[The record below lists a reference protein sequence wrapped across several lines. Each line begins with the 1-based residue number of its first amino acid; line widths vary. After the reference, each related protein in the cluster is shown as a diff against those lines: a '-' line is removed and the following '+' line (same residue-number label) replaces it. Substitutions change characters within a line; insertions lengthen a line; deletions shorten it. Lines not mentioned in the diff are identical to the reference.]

1 MISIGTQID
10 TSINLNI
17 VRNGEIQ
24 NVALSE
30 LLDKPL
36 IISVYMKNNTS
47 SCDNQI
53 SSLTDHADSIT
64 QKGFNLMAI
73 SKDGIKSHQKYAE
86 KMGITY
92 ILASDPH
99 TLVSKVTDSIVEKK
113 MYGRTYEGPSRSA
126 FVIGTNG
133 TILAIIESVDTKNH
147 GEELLNLIENLN

>member
-10 TSINLNI
+10 TSINLKI
-17 VRNGEIQ
+17 VRNGDVQ
-24 NVALSE
+24 QVTLSD

-36 IISVYMKNNTS
+36 IISVYMKNNTN
-47 SCDNQI
+47 SCDNQVKT
-53 SSLTDHADSIT
+53 LTEHADTIA

-92 ILASDPH
+92 ILASDPD
-99 TLVSKVTDSIVEKK
+99 TLVSKATDSIIPKQ
-113 MYGRTYEGPSRSA
+113 MYGKTYEGPARSA

-133 TILAIIESVDTKNH
+133 TILAVIESVDTKNH

>member
-1 MISIGTQID
+1 MISIGQPID
-10 TSINLNI
+10 TSISLK
-17 VRNGEIQ
+17 VFKNGEAQ
-24 NVALSE
+24 QVTLSD

-36 IISVYMKNNTS
+36 IISVYMKNNTG

-53 SSLTDHADSIT
+53 NSLTEFADNIT
-64 QKGFNLMAI
+64 QKGYNLMAV

-92 ILASDPH
+92 ILASDPDS
-99 TLVSKVTDSIVEKK
+99 LVAKVTDSIIPKQ
-113 MYGRTYEGPSRSA
+113 MYGKKYEGPARSA